1 VAQKQNS
8 YAPTGEKSM
17 IISCPECS
25 TRFRVDDHKIP
36 AQGAKIRCARCKH
49 IFTVTPATP
58 EQTPPADEIR
68 NETFNEP
75 APPATDT
82 ADKTSAITDDFGFD
96 DFDEPAHNGTHD
108 DFDPSVFDEDPPA
121 TDEEEFSF
129 GDEYGNVSFE
139 SPAEETEADPLD
151 SFGDVKPFSFGDQEP
166 PRASDPDEFTFSP
179 QPTPGEHSGDQG
191 DPAFNASNDFPMPP
205 AGDALSYPA
214 GPGSKEVA
222 GATSSRSF
230 LSILLLFLLLVIL
243 TAAAGAG
250 YLIWQGK
257 AAELEQ
263 IISRLTGQKVNQEQ
277 PGVIR
282 PTNLQG
288 SFMTNQQEGEIFV
301 IRGTAI
307 NEYREAR
314 AAIQVKGVIYD
325 KNGKA
330 LLQKT
335 IFCGNPISDDD
346 LRKLPY
352 SKMEEIMGNQF
363 GASLANLNVTT
374 GQSIPFTI
382 VFRNLPK
389 SLSEFVVEVVDS
401 KPVTK

>member
-1 VAQKQNS
+1 
-8 YAPTGEKSM
+8 M

-49 IFTVTPATP
+49 IFSVV
-58 EQTPPADEIR
+58 PPASEIIPPAS
-68 NETFNEP
+68 EPVPVTFAQP
-75 APPATDT
+75 APVLSPSPPAN
-82 ADKTSAITDDFGFD
+82 TDDFGFD
-96 DFDEPAHNGTHD
+96 DLDTPAHDGTHD
-108 DFDPSVFDEDPPA
+108 DFDPAMFDEDPPA
-121 TDEEEFSF
+121 EADDNFSF

-139 SPAEETEADPLD
+139 SPADENPAEDEDPF
-151 SFGDVKPFSFGDQEP
+151 SDVEPFSFGDQAA
-166 PRASDPDEFTFSP
+166 PRTSDPNEFSFSP
-179 QPTPGEHSGDQG
+179 ETLAPSSPAEAQNTDAIAGPG
-191 DPAFNASNDFPMPP
+191 DFPMPP
-205 AGDALSYPA
+205 ASDDFPSPA
-214 GPGSKEVA
+214 GTAKKETP
-222 GATSSRSF
+222 ATHSSSHSF
-230 LSILLLFLLLVIL
+230 ISILLLFILLVVL
-243 TAAAGAG
+243 ATAAGAG

-257 AAELEQ
+257 TAELEQ
-263 IISRLTGQKVNQEQ
+263 IIAKLTGQSVNREE
-277 PGVIR
+277 PGIIR

-301 IRGTAI
+301 IRGTAV
-307 NEYREAR
+307 NQYREAR

-325 KNGKA
+325 KEGQA
-330 LLQKT
+330 LMQKT

-352 SKMEEIMGNQF
+352 SKMEEMMGNQF
-363 GASLANLNVTT
+363 GASLANLNVTS

-389 SLSEFVVEVVDS
+389 SLSEFVVEIVDS

>member
-1 VAQKQNS
+1 
-8 YAPTGEKSM
+8 M

-49 IFTVTPATP
+49 IFSVV
-58 EQTPPADEIR
+58 PPAPEIVP
-68 NETFNEP
+68 TFSEP
-75 APPATDT
+75 APETFAQPAPVLPPSAPANTDE
-82 ADKTSAITDDFGFD
+82 FGFD
-96 DFDEPAHNGTHD
+96 DLDAPAHDGTHD
-108 DFDPSVFDEDPPA
+108 DFDPAMFDEDPPA
-121 TDEEEFSF
+121 EEDDDFSF

-139 SPAEETEADPLD
+139 SPAHEDKADDEDPFD
-151 SFGDVKPFSFGDQEP
+151 DVKPFSFGDQEA
-166 PRASDPDEFTFSP
+166 PRASDPDEFSFSP
-179 QPTPGEHSGDQG
+179 APAAPYSPAEDQG
-191 DPAFNASNDFPMPP
+191 NAGLGDFPMPP
-205 AGDALSYPA
+205 AGDDSPSPA
-214 GPGSKEVA
+214 GTTKKAPQ
-222 GATSSRSF
+222 ATSASSHSF
-230 LSILLLFLLLVIL
+230 ISILLLFILLVVL
-243 TAAAGAG
+243 ATAAGAG

-257 AAELEQ
+257 TAELEQ
-263 IISRLTGQKVNQEQ
+263 IIAKLTGQSVNREE

-301 IRGTAI
+301 IRGTAV

-325 KNGKA
+325 KEGKA
-330 LLQKT
+330 LMQKT
-335 IFCGNPISDDD
+335 IFGGNPISDDD
-346 LRKLPY
+346 LRKLSY
-352 SKMEEIMGNQF
+352 SKMEEMMGNQF
-363 GASLANLNVTT
+363 GASLANLNVTS